1 MNTNVLTDY
10 YFLASSLPPIRLGD
24 PLELSFNE
32 FNFLLRVNLHLLD
45 KKSNETLRR
54 FYDIQ
59 NLRFLWM
66 GQELDQYGNLSPG
79 ELEEA
84 VVSGIGVPEYV
95 YDFAER
101 YEEKKERL
109 QNYPQLM
116 TDYFSNEIAGSRGF
130 VKHYLTFEKDL
141 RLVLTV
147 LRAKRINRDIMKEF
161 QFEDPKG
168 DMVSHIIA
176 QKDSKT
182 YEPPSRYEHF
192 KVLYEANAD
201 NPTQLYRALAELR
214 FETIEGMLGVD
225 TFSID
230 CINGYMIQ
238 LIIAEKWLALDQQKG
253 LKILDTI
260 VREAS

>member
-1 MNTNVLTDY
+1 MNTNVLADY
-10 YFLASSLPPIRLGD
+10 YFLASSLPSIRLGD
-24 PLELSFNE
+24 PLELSFYE
-32 FNFLLRVNLHLLD
+32 FNFLLRANLHPFD

-66 GQELDQYGNLSPG
+66 NQELDQYGNLNQG

-84 VVSGIGVPEYV
+84 VVSGIGIPDYV

-101 YEEKKERL
+101 YDEREDRL
-109 QNYPQLM
+109 KNYPQLM
-116 TDYFSNEIAGSRGF
+116 ADYFSNEIAGSSGF
-130 VKHYLTFEKDL
+130 VKHYLTFERDL
-141 RLVLTV
+141 RLVFAA
-147 LRAKRINRDIMKEF
+147 LRTKRLNRDIMKEF
-161 QFEDPKG
+161 QFEDPN
-168 DMVSHIIA
+168 DEMVSHIIA

-192 KVLYEANAD
+192 KVLYEANAE
-201 NPTQLYRALAELR
+201 NPTQLYRVLAELQ

-225 TFSID
+225 MFSID
-230 CINGYMIQ
+230 RINGYMIQ
-238 LIIAEKWLALDQQKG
+238 LIIAEKWLELDKQKG
-253 LKILDTI
+253 LKILDSI